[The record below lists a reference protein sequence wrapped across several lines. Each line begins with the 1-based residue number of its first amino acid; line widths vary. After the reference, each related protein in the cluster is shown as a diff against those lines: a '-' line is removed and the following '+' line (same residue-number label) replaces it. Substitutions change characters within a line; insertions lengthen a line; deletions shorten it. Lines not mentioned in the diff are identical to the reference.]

1 MRHNRILAALCL
13 ILVAAPA
20 WWANSA
26 TQEKAE
32 YQLVAGWPK
41 LPANVKLD
49 ITTAVAADKDDNLYV
64 FNRGEK
70 PILVFDKDGTFL
82 RSWGDKLFDTAHG
95 LRIDADGNIWTT
107 DLGHHTVVKFDPK
120 GNVLLTLGK
129 KGKKGPALDRF
140 NMPADIAFSAA
151 GDIYV
156 ADGYGNSRVMKFDK
170 TGKYLKHWGKKGKAP
185 GEFNLVHAVRVDGEG
200 RVYVGD
206 RENNRVQ
213 VFDADGAFLHQFP
226 ETGGP
231 YGLFLTKDNDLL
243 IASGRSNLAKRA
255 DVKGKLAYSWGA
267 KGDGP
272 GQFLMPHGITGDSL
286 GNVYV
291 AEGDGHRVQKFRRQ

>member
-1 MRHNRILAALCL
+1 M
-13 ILVAAPA
+13 
-20 WWANSA
+20 
-26 TQEKAE
+26 
-32 YQLVAGWPK
+32 
-41 LPANVKLD
+41 
-49 ITTAVAADKDDNLYV
+49 

-231 YGLFLTKDNDLL
+231 YGLFLPKDNDLL

-291 AEGDGHRVQKFRRQ
+291 AEGDGHRVQKFRRER